1 MSAAHTPGP
10 WTFSRWNEFGDM
22 RFYIAQ
28 ADGAPHTPQLSDVA
42 TLIAE
47 TPSNE
52 WQSIQEANAR
62 LIAAAPELLAAQTMG
77 AELNTPRFLDWVA
90 DRLVDVYGESPN
102 VDFVQSLRARATAGR
117 SAIAK
122 ATGEQP

>member
-1 MSAAHTPGP
+1 MTAQHTPGP
-10 WTFSRWNEFGDM
+10 WAFSRWNEYGDL

-62 LIAAAPELLAAQTMG
+62 LIAAAPELLKALLMAVRQNSHDMLLTG
-77 AELNTPRFLDWVA
+77 EEL
-90 DRLVDVYGESPN
+90 RLCE
-102 VDFVQSLRARATAGR
+102 AT
-117 SAIAK
+117 ITK

>member
-1 MSAAHTPGP
+1 MSKPTPTPGP

-62 LIAAAPELLAAQTMG
+62 LIATAPEMLEMLGIARNYIEATV
-77 AELNTPRFLDWVA
+77 LNASSQKTREN
-90 DRLVDVYGESPN
+90 YSGC
-102 VDFVQSLRARATAGR
+102 LRRIDAVL
-117 SAIAK
+117 AK

>member
-1 MSAAHTPGP
+1 MSAQHTPGP

-22 RFYIAQ
+22 RFYISQ

-47 TPSNE
+47 TTSNE

-62 LIAAAPELLAAQTMG
+62 LIAAAPELLAVLREA
-77 AELNTPRFLDWVA
+77 LDRPLITEGSDWWTRV
-90 DRLVDVYGESPN
+90 G
-102 VDFVQSLRARATAGR
+102 TAV
-117 SAIAK
+117 AK
-122 ATGEQP
+122 AEGKAS